1 MRPLDVARSMYL
13 DYTTTQSIKFYN
25 KGVEKLP
32 GEPFDGKLLLTW
44 LIQVQDKANMY
55 TWTSILRVKD
65 RLLTQNFTEITME
78 DVRAHAQ
85 VYQDRSTRE
94 P

>member
-13 DYTTTQSIKFYN
+13 DYTTAQSIKFYN
-25 KGVEKLP
+25 KGEKKLS
-32 GEPFDGKLLLTW
+32 GEPVDGKLWLTW

-55 TWTSILRVKD
+55 TWTSILTVKGK
-65 RLLTQNFTEITME
+65 LLTKNFTEITRE

-85 VYQDRSTRE
+85 V
-94 P
+94 